1 MKHAEVHNPFQT
13 RKILFCLYTFSSQL
27 HGFQCCPS
35 LNIFPVVISRAATV
49 ARNGTCYS
57 STECKDK
64 SGEAAGGC
72 AAG

>member
-1 MKHAEVHNPFQT
+1 MQKLTIPFKHVRYYLA
-13 RKILFCLYTFSSQL
+13 YTNL
-27 HGFQCCPS
+27 VRMIKYYFQCCS
-35 LNIFPVVISRAATV
+35 ILNIFFGIKSRATTV

>member
-1 MKHAEVHNPFQT
+1 MQKLAIPFKHVRYYFA
-13 RKILFCLYTFSSQL
+13 YTHSVRMIEY
-27 HGFQCCPS
+27 FQCIPS